1 MGYMDSRYLSMQY
14 KREVQYD
21 SRQLVQV
28 NCAMSAARAEN
39 AQQSQ
44 QLTNSFNQNKA
55 QIENKYAAQISS
67 LNAELAQAQANGD
80 TTKVSQLQA
89 AIKELETEKAN
100 AIKGL
105 ETMRDDTSNR
115 IGLSKTQQ
123 EAYWESQKEYWTD
136 EKKQDEGLYEQAK
149 QMMQE
154 ALNRMFP
161 KQSTTTT

>member
-1 MGYMDSRYLSMQY
+1 MGYMDARYLAGQY
-14 KREVQYD
+14 KREIQCD
-21 SRQLVQV
+21 NRQLVQI

-115 IGLSKTQQ
+115 IEL
-123 EAYWESQKEYWTD
+123 
-136 EKKQDEGLYEQAK
+136 
-149 QMMQE
+149 
-154 ALNRMFP
+154 
-161 KQSTTTT
+161 